1 MKRFNWNTEK
11 NKQLLKDRGIS
22 FEDIEY
28 YISTGH
34 LLDVIVNPNKENYK
48 NQKMFVVEINA
59 YGYLVPFVEDEKEI
73 FLKTLFPSRKATKK
87 YLNREDS

>member
-34 LLDVIVNPNKENYK
+34 LLDVIANPNKEKYK

-59 YGYLVPFVEDEKEI
+59 YVYLVPFVEDEKEV
-73 FLKTLFPSRKATKK
+73 FFKTLFPSRKATKK
-87 YLNREDS
+87 YLNREGS